1 MTARIILGM
10 AGLMSIAMPAA
21 FAFAETDDVARG
33 QRLAER
39 LCASCHMNPGQGE
52 KSGPAGIPG
61 FQAVADRPGQS
72 MASIVTWLKSAPKM
86 MPNHRLT
93 QDEIYQLAQ
102 FIVALKAGD

>member
-1 MTARIILGM
+1 MTVRTILGI
-10 AGLMSIAMPAA
+10 AGLMSIVTPAA
-21 FAFAETDDVARG
+21 HANAGTDDVARG
-33 QRLAER
+33 QKLAER
-39 LCASCHMNPGQGE
+39 LCVSCHMNPGQGE

-72 MASIVTWLKSAPKM
+72 MAGIVTWLKSAPKM

-102 FIVALKAGD
+102 FIVSLKAVD

>member
-1 MTARIILGM
+1 MTVRTILGV
-10 AGLMSIAMPAA
+10 AGLMSIVMPAA
-21 FAFAETDDVARG
+21 HANAGTDDVARG
-33 QRLAER
+33 QKLAER

-72 MASIVTWLKSAPKM
+72 MAGIVTWLKSAPKM

-102 FIVALKAGD
+102 FIVSLKAGD